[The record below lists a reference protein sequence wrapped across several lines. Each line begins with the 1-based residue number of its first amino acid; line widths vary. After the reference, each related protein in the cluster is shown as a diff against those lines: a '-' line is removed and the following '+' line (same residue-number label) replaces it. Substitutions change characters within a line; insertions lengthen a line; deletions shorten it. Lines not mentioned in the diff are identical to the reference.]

1 MKGKVIAFWIWTAL
15 MVAGFV
21 AGGIAFTKD
30 GVYTGTKIEFN
41 TNRDLQIDA
50 ESVTVEAAASDFF
63 VLRKE
68 NGETIVGV
76 PTAKPLGWTSS
87 KYFVYG
93 PQEVSGGK
101 WLFTNGIATIKI
113 TSENAITV
121 KTVQDDPSVLWLIC
135 FLTVF
140 VIWLSGL
147 ALGSL

>member
-1 MKGKVIAFWIWTAL
+1 MKVNVIAFWTWTVLAI
-15 MVAGFV
+15 AGFV
-21 AGGIAFTKD
+21 AGGIASTKD

-41 TNRDLQIDA
+41 TGRDLQIDA

-101 WLFTNGIATIKI
+101 WLFSNGTATIKI
-113 TSENAITV
+113 TSEKAITV
-121 KTVQDDPSVLWLIC
+121 KTVEQVPFALWLMC
-135 FLTVF
+135 FLGVF
-140 VIWLSGL
+140 VIWIIGL
-147 ALGSL
+147 LFGSL